1 MNKQTCLSLVLCAPL
16 MLCTGLA
23 PAQTY
28 LSDIATHQGQEWR
41 YTTDKPAAEWFQ
53 GGFDDSAWK
62 VGKSGFGSA
71 GTPNAK
77 IGTAWTTSDIYLRR
91 TFEYAAQD
99 FKVAAVH
106 VYHDEDVTVYL
117 NGQKLFFA
125 EWFEPDYKVFDVT
138 AEFHKLVKRG
148 ANVLAVHCHQTVG
161 GQYVDVGLVLDPPH
175 LDKPGAASRPAA
187 ANFGPVPPLPAIK
200 PLFDF
205 PLRDPSV
212 VLVNGVYYLT
222 GTTGHPTWWKTNE
235 GIRMWKST
243 DLARWEPMGLV
254 WEVQKHGTW
263 AKKVVGDNRAVWAPE
278 VHFIRG
284 TFWLTYSMNYG
295 GCGLLKSTSGK
306 PDGPYEDV
314 KKDGPLT
321 PNIDA
326 SLFVDDDGK
335 VYFVWQN
342 GMIARLNDEM
352 TDLAEKPRHLK
363 PANAK
368 EVGFEGAFLF
378 KAGKKYILACASFE
392 RAGRYDCMA
401 AASDSLMGPYGDRY
415 LAVPHGGH
423 NMFFRDKE
431 GQWWS
436 TLFGSDQWAPV
447 KERAA
452 ILRVTIDAA
461 GKIAPVAPAAPK
473 ETAS

>member
-1 MNKQTCLSLVLCAPL
+1 
-16 MLCTGLA
+16 
-23 PAQTY
+23 
-28 LSDIATHQGQEWR
+28 
-41 YTTDKPAAEWFQ
+41 
-53 GGFDDSAWK
+53 
-62 VGKSGFGSA
+62 
-71 GTPNAK
+71 
-77 IGTAWTTSDIYLRR
+77 
-91 TFEYAAQD
+91 
-99 FKVAAVH
+99 
-106 VYHDEDVTVYL
+106 
-117 NGQKLFFA
+117 
-125 EWFEPDYKVFDVT
+125 
-138 AEFHKLVKRG
+138 
-148 ANVLAVHCHQTVG
+148 
-161 GQYVDVGLVLDPPH
+161 
-175 LDKPGAASRPAA
+175 
-187 ANFGPVPPLPAIK
+187 
-200 PLFDF
+200 
-205 PLRDPSV
+205 
-212 VLVNGVYYLT
+212 
-222 GTTGHPTWWKTNE
+222 
-235 GIRMWKST
+235 
-243 DLARWEPMGLV
+243 
-254 WEVQKHGTW
+254 
-263 AKKVVGDNRAVWAPE
+263 
-278 VHFIRG
+278 
-284 TFWLTYSMNYG
+284 MNYG

-306 PDGPYEDV
+306 AEGPYEDV

-342 GMIARLNDEM
+342 GMIARLNDNM

-378 KAGKKYILACASFE
+378 KAGKKYILTCASFE

-461 GKIAPVAPAAPK
+461 GRIAPVAPAAPK
-473 ETAS
+473 ETVP